1 MSEKS
6 KLATTTGYP
15 VANNQR
21 VMAAGPRG
29 PMLLQDFWLRG
40 KLSHFDREVIPERR
54 MHAKGSGAYG
64 TYTVTHDITKYAKA
78 KFLSEV
84 GKQTEVFARFST
96 VAGERGAADAERDFA
111 LKSYAEEGNWDMVG
125 DNAQA
130 SR

>member
-1 MSEKS
+1 
-6 KLATTTGYP
+6 
-15 VANNQR
+15 
-21 VMAAGPRG
+21 
-29 PMLLQDFWLRG
+29 MLLQDFWFLG

-54 MHAKGSGAYG
+54 MQAKGSGAYG
-64 TYTVTHDITKYAKA
+64 TYTVTHDITKYTKA

-96 VAGERGAADAERDFA
+96 VAGECGAADVERDFA

-125 DNAQA
+125 NNAQA